1 MTLNTF
7 MKVSI
12 TRYKEDS
19 LDLSHGYVYVSVNSS
34 KLELSCELTLSDA
47 EAEMEKLKKRLN
59 TEPTYIDRGRLVY
72 IELYGFL
79 D

>member
-19 LDLSHGYVYVSVNSS
+19 LNLSHGYVYVSVNSS

-59 TEPTYIDRGRLVY
+59 GAGNRRWKQQNRKTGARMKR
-72 IELYGFL
+72 
-79 D
+79 